1 MPYITTVFLAIA
13 LSMDAFAVAVCK
25 GLAMKKATLGKAAI
39 VGAWFGGFQALM
51 PLVGYFAI
59 ELVGEFFPIE
69 QYDHWIALVLLV
81 LIGANMIRE
90 ALSEDEEEQTDS
102 LRFGN
107 MLMLAFAT
115 SIDAMASGAALPDIN
130 VFVAVSIIGALTFA
144 FSAVGVKIGNVFG
157 SKYEK
162 RAEIS
167 FCILDETRKNL
178 LRLLSSSTR
187 QSARRTPKKYRRS
200 ERTRIRICNKM
211 SC

>member
-25 GLAMKKATLGKAAI
+25 GLAMKKATFGKAAI

-59 ELVGEFFPIE
+59 ELIGEFFPVE

-90 ALSEDEEEQTDS
+90 ALSEEEEEQTDS

-130 VFVAVSIIGALTFA
+130 VFVAVSIIGILTFA
-144 FSAVGVKIGNVFG
+144 FSAAGVKIGNVFG

-162 RAEIS
+162 RAEIVGG
-167 FCILDETRKNL
+167 CILIL
-178 LRLLSSSTR
+178 LGIYNVLEGVGIIPELF
-187 QSARRTPKKYRRS
+187 
-200 ERTRIRICNKM
+200 
-211 SC
+211 

>member
-1 MPYITTVFLAIA
+1 MSIFEILLLAVA
-13 LSMDAFAVAVCK
+13 LSMDAFAVAICK
-25 GLAMKKATLGKAAI
+25 GLATKKAQIKHCLI
-39 VGAWFGGFQALM
+39 VGAWFGFFQGLM
-51 PLVGYFAI
+51 PFIGCMLGSAFMSYIQSF
-59 ELVGEFFPIE
+59 
-69 QYDHWIALVLLV
+69 DHWIAFILLA

-162 RAEIS
+162 RAEIVGG
-167 FCILDETRKNL
+167 CILIL
-178 LRLLSSSTR
+178 LGIYNVLEGVGIIPELF
-187 QSARRTPKKYRRS
+187 
-200 ERTRIRICNKM
+200 
-211 SC
+211 